1 MEVFSTTVPSGYTE
15 TSNQILWIEHKLVKN
30 PKWWHA
36 DQLAIFKE
44 WRSWIRGQQINHA
57 IVSKASRNNWALN
70 GLLTLNKAISLN
82 QSRLYY
88 YVQVGLVKVTR
99 TDPECSEILRNS
111 EILERILPQE
121 MGMRPPPLLPR
132 PMDSL
137 LVIASDDTTCDIV
150 SVRFTFLACWSSQN
164 RQAFLQHTHLCQY
177 TLMDPRYPR
186 STHESIYT

>member
-1 MEVFSTTVPSGYTE
+1 MEVFSTTVPSGDNE
-15 TSNQILWIEHKLVKN
+15 TSKQILWIEHKLVKN

-82 QSRLYY
+82 QSRLCY
-88 YVQVGLVKVTR
+88 YVQVGLVKV
-99 TDPECSEILRNS
+99 IS

-137 LVIASDDTTCDIV
+137 LVIASDGTTCDIV

-177 TLMDPRYPR
+177 TWMDPRYPR
-186 STHESIYT
+186 SNHQSIYT